1 MIKKLRKI
9 NHMIVGLLLG
19 WVTFQAHAAVVE
31 NVRLWQAP
39 DHTRFVFDLQGQ
51 AEHRLLMLENPRRLV
66 IDLAASHLSADTR
79 SLPLEGTP
87 VNNVRSGVRNGSDL
101 RIVLDLR
108 EEVKPRSFFLHANER
123 YGERLVIDLYQSD
136 AGQAKAKPKVVQSAQ
151 RDIVIAL
158 DAGHGGE
165 DPGAI
170 GPKGIKEKQVVFE
183 LARELK
189 RIIDAQTGFRA
200 VLVRSGD
207 YYVGLRQ
214 RRELAREAQADLFVS
229 IHADAFKLPSAR
241 GGSVYALSQRGA
253 TSASAAFLAEKENGA
268 DLIGGVGLR
277 DKDELLAEVLTDLS
291 MTASLDSSLKL
302 GNRVIRSMGS
312 VAHLHKKKVEQAGFA
327 VLKSPDIPSILIE
340 TGFISNPAEARQL
353 ANRAYQR
360 KLAGAILN
368 GMLDHY
374 NENPPPGTLLAAR
387 IKERAT
393 PVEYVI
399 ARGDTL
405 SGIAQRY
412 RVSVGN
418 LKRLN
423 GLSGNVIRTGQRI
436 VIPTS

>member
-1 MIKKLRKI
+1 MTKKFLKI
-9 NHMIVGLLLG
+9 NNMIVALLLG
-19 WVTFQAHAAVVE
+19 LVTFQVQAAVVE

-66 IDLAASHLSADTR
+66 VDLAASHLNADTR
-79 SLPLEGTP
+79 SLPLAGTP

-108 EEVKPRSFFLHANER
+108 EEVKPRSFFLKANER
-123 YGERLVIDLYQSD
+123 YGERLVIDLYKRNEE
-136 AGQAKAKPKVVQSAQ
+136 KASTKPKIVKSAQ

-183 LARELK
+183 LSRELK
-189 RIIDAQTGFRA
+189 RIIDAQSGFRA

-241 GGSVYALSQRGA
+241 GSSVYALSQRGA

-340 TGFISNPAEARQL
+340 TGFISNPGEARQL

-423 GLSGNVIRTGQRI
+423 GLSGNIIRTGQRI

>member
-1 MIKKLRKI
+1 M
-9 NHMIVGLLLG
+9 
-19 WVTFQAHAAVVE
+19 
-31 NVRLWQAP
+31 
-39 DHTRFVFDLQGQ
+39 
-51 AEHRLLMLENPRRLV
+51 
-66 IDLAASHLSADTR
+66 
-79 SLPLEGTP
+79 
-87 VNNVRSGVRNGSDL
+87 
-101 RIVLDLR
+101 
-108 EEVKPRSFFLHANER
+108 
-123 YGERLVIDLYQSD
+123 
-136 AGQAKAKPKVVQSAQ
+136 
-151 RDIVIAL
+151 
-158 DAGHGGE
+158 
-165 DPGAI
+165 
-170 GPKGIKEKQVVFE
+170 
-183 LARELK
+183 
-189 RIIDAQTGFRA
+189 
-200 VLVRSGD
+200 
-207 YYVGLRQ
+207 
-214 RRELAREAQADLFVS
+214 
-229 IHADAFKLPSAR
+229 
-241 GGSVYALSQRGA
+241 
-253 TSASAAFLAEKENGA
+253 AEKENGA

-340 TGFISNPAEARQL
+340 TGFISNPGEARQL

-423 GLSGNVIRTGQRI
+423 GLSGNIIRTGQRI